1 MSILS
6 TAATVEHRGSGPFT
20 GLDVADVAGLR
31 LTPGSPRPVF
41 DHDIWNLS
49 GLTDA
54 PVIMGAHRKILDFTQ
69 IANPRWR
76 LVARQYLIA
85 RMAPGHPAVATLPH
99 AIRSPLNPNSLWTA
113 LKHLTGWFNHLTR
126 R

>member
-6 TAATVEHRGSGPFT
+6 AVPAGEQRGGGPFA
-20 GLDVADVAGLR
+20 GLDVAEVAGLR
-31 LTPGSPRPVF
+31 LAPGSPRPVF
-41 DHDIWNLS
+41 DQEVWDLS

-76 LVARQYLIA
+76 LAARQYLIA
-85 RMAPGHPAVATLPH
+85 RMAPSHPAVATLPH
-99 AIRSPLNPNSLWTA
+99 AVRSPLNRTPS
-113 LKHLTGWFNHLTR
+113 GPR
-126 R
+126 